1 MVRTASAYPRLLVLV
16 AILLGAF
23 ALRLWEVGQPSI
35 WHDEGWSI
43 RAIRDPVNTPDDKT
57 PVAYYALVHVLW
69 RGAGDSPLAL
79 RYGSVLLDVITV
91 ALAARAMRRWAG
103 GDAGALVALLLAL
116 SPLLWAYAREVRA
129 YVAVP
134 LLAVLILALTEWL
147 LGHPRARRVW
157 IALLTAELLLLYTHN
172 LGVTVVAWLNLVVG
186 AVWLAGRHW
195 RRLGLWAAGQG
206 ALLLAYLPWLLGQ
219 SPSGTPLNTPPRP
232 SPGLVWDIWR
242 GYFAPLPTMIGAE
255 TAVEIGSAAL
265 GAAMLLAVAA
275 TLLWNR
281 RRYALLLLSQAIL
294 LPALA
299 TAMLHAA
306 SIDFH
311 PRYYIAG
318 LPAALMLV
326 AAAAHS
332 LPVHAEVRRLASV
345 GALALAAGTGAASF
359 VALFDKPAYQH
370 DDFRAVAEH
379 YAALP
384 ADALIVIPYG
394 WEPALDVYYADRLG
408 IAAQF
413 VGVELHSSAEETMRV
428 INEALAARD
437 GPAHVELLTW
447 FQLPADLRG
456 MFPCLLESAGQRGET
471 LTVQGLST
479 TAYTVARPLALSES
493 SPREDSF
500 GALGLLSAAY
510 GGEQTVCLRMEWA
523 LPAETG
529 EDWRVSARLLTSDPP
544 GWVLARSDSD
554 IRDDEQAPTS
564 LWEEGARGGAFSLL
578 RFPAGAPPGD
588 YELQAIVF
596 SEDHPDGLDRLVNGV
611 PAGKALALATVAPPE
626 SARALPPG
634 DAAPLAALADGVAL
648 LDHDARGGAL
658 AAGQELRITLRW
670 GAAADCCAAG
680 PWTDATLALRGEGW
694 DVAGP
699 VRVYPGYSLD
709 WHALLVP
716 AEAEGAAVL
725 ALEVPGV
732 KPMTLAAYTVER
744 TERLFAP
751 PPYDTALLS
760 EFQGVAVLEGFSVAQ
775 TEVSP
780 DEALGL
786 TLVWRVTE
794 TPDVSYRV
802 FTHLLNDAGRVI
814 AQHDDIPGQGARLTT
829 SWVAGEYLVDPYAL
843 VFNDEGRA
851 YRGPARLEVG
861 FYDPQTGARVL
872 TVGGA
877 DHVILPVEIAVR

>member
-1 MVRTASAYPRLLVLV
+1 MGRTVSAHPRLLVLA

-23 ALRLWEVGQPSI
+23 ALRLRDVSQPSI

-43 RAIRDPVNTPDDKT
+43 RAIHDPVNTPDDKT

-91 ALAARAMRRWAG
+91 ALAARVMHRWAG
-103 GDAGALVALLLAL
+103 RDAGALVALLLAL

-134 LLAVLILALTEWL
+134 LLAVLILALTERL
-147 LGHPRARRVW
+147 LGDPRARRVW
-157 IALLTAELLLLYTHN
+157 IALLAAELLLLYTHN

-186 AVWLAGRHW
+186 GAWLAGRQW
-195 RRLGLWAAGQG
+195 RRLALWAAGQG
-206 ALLLAYLPWLLGQ
+206 ALLLTYLPWLQGQ
-219 SPSGTPLNTPPRP
+219 APSGTPLNAPPRP
-232 SPGLVWDIWR
+232 SLGLIWDIWR

-255 TAVEIGSAAL
+255 TAVEIGSVAL
-265 GAAMLLAVAA
+265 GVTMLLAVTV

-299 TAMLHAA
+299 TVMLHAA

-311 PRYYIAG
+311 PRYYVAG
-318 LPAALMLV
+318 VPATLMLI
-326 AAAAHS
+326 ATAAHS
-332 LPVHAEVRRLASV
+332 LPAHAEVWRLAGV
-345 GALALAAGTGAASF
+345 GVLALAAGTGAASF

-394 WEPALDVYYADRLG
+394 WEPALDVYYADRLE
-408 IAAQF
+408 IAAEF
-413 VGVELHSSAEETMRV
+413 VGVELHSSAEETMRA
-428 INEALAARD
+428 INEALTARE

-471 LTVQGLST
+471 FTVQGIST
-479 TAYTVARPLALSES
+479 TAYSVARPLALGENA
-493 SPREDSF
+493 PREDSF
-500 GALGLLSAAY
+500 GALDLLSAAH
-510 GGEQTVCLRMEWA
+510 GGGQTVCLRTEWA
-523 LPAETG
+523 LPAGTG
-529 EDWRVSARLLTSDPP
+529 EDWRVSARLLTGDPP

-564 LWEEGARGGAFSLL
+564 LWKTGARGEAFSLL
-578 RFPAGAPPGD
+578 RFPPGAPPGD
-588 YELQAIVF
+588 YALQTILF
-596 SEDHPDGLDRLVNGV
+596 SEDHPDGLDRLVNGI

-634 DAAPLAALADGVAL
+634 DAAALAVPAVGVAL
-648 LDHDARGGAL
+648 VGHDARGGAL

-670 GAAADCCAAG
+670 LAMSDCCAEAS
-680 PWTDATLALRGEGW
+680 WTGATLALRGDGW
-694 DVAGP
+694 GVAGP

-716 AEAEGAAVL
+716 AEAEGAATLVL
-725 ALEVPGV
+725 EAPGQQPV
-732 KPMTLAAYTVER
+732 TLAGYTVER

-751 PPYDTALLS
+751 PPFDTALLT
-760 EFQGVAVLEGFSVAQ
+760 EFQGVAVLEGFSAAR
-775 TEVSP
+775 TEVTP
-780 DEALGL
+780 DETLGL

-794 TPDVSYRV
+794 TPNVSYRV

-814 AQHDDIPGQGARLTT
+814 AQHDDVPGQGARPTT
-829 SWVAGEYLVDPYAL
+829 SWVVGEYLADPYVL

-872 TVGGA
+872 TAGGA
-877 DHVILPVEIAVR
+877 DHVLLPVEIMVR

>member
-1 MVRTASAYPRLLVLV
+1 LAVLV

-23 ALRLWEVGQPSI
+23 VLRLWDVGQPSI

-43 RAIRDPVNTPDDKT
+43 RAIRDPVHTPDDKT
-57 PVAYYALVHVLW
+57 PVAYYALAHVLW

-91 ALAARAMRRWAG
+91 ALAARVMRRWAG
-103 GDAGALVALLLAL
+103 WEAGALAALLLTL
-116 SPLLWAYAREVRA
+116 SPLLWAYAREIRA

-134 LLAVLILALTEWL
+134 LLAVLILALAERL
-147 LGHPRARRVW
+147 LSNPRAWRVW
-157 IALLTAELLLLYTHN
+157 AGLLAAELLLLYTHN

-186 AVWLAGRHW
+186 SVWLAGRQW
-195 RRLGLWAAGQG
+195 RRLPLWGAGQG

-219 SPSGTPLNTPPRP
+219 APSGTPLNTPPRL
-232 SPGLVWDIWR
+232 SPELAWDIWR
-242 GYFAPLPTMIGAE
+242 GYFAPLPAMIGAE
-255 TAVEIGSAAL
+255 TAVEIGSAVL

-281 RRYALLLLSQAIL
+281 RRYALLLLSQAVL
-294 LPALA
+294 LPLLA
-299 TAMLHAA
+299 TVMLHAA

-311 PRYYIAG
+311 PRYYVAG
-318 LPAALMLV
+318 VPATLMLV
-326 AAAAHS
+326 VAAAHS
-332 LPVHAEVRRLASV
+332 LPVHAEVRRLA
-345 GALALAAGTGAASF
+345 GAGVLALAAGAGAASF
-359 VALFDKPAYQH
+359 IALFKDPAYQR
-370 DDFRAVAEH
+370 DDFRAVAAH

-384 ADALIVIPYG
+384 AGALIVIPYG

-413 VGVELHSSAEETMRV
+413 VGVDLHSSAEQAMRA

-437 GPAHVELLTW
+437 GPVHVELLTW

-456 MFPCLLESAGQRGET
+456 MFPCLLESAGERGET
-471 LTVQGLST
+471 FTVQGIST
-479 TAYTVARPLALSES
+479 SAYTIARPLALGASVS
-493 SPREDSF
+493 RQDSF
-500 GALGLLSAAY
+500 GALDLVSAAH
-510 GGEQTVCLRMEWA
+510 GGEQTVCLRTEWA

-529 EDWRVSARLLTSDPP
+529 EDWRVAARLLTSDPP

-554 IRDDEQAPTS
+554 IRSDEQAPTS
-564 LWEEGARGGAFSLL
+564 LWAAGARGEAFSLL

-588 YELQAIVF
+588 YVLQTILF
-596 SEDHPDGLDRLVNGV
+596 SADHPDGLDRLVNGV

-626 SARALPPG
+626 RARALPPG
-634 DAAPLAALADGVAL
+634 AGPALATLAAGVAL
-648 LDHDARGGAL
+648 VGHDARGGAL
-658 AAGQELRITLRW
+658 AAGQELRVTLRW
-670 GAAADCCAAG
+670 GAMSDCCAAG
-680 PWTDATLALRGEGW
+680 PWTGATLALRGEGW
-694 DVAGP
+694 GVAGP
-699 VRVYPGYSLD
+699 VRVHPGYSLD

-716 AEAEGAAVL
+716 AEAEGRAALVL
-725 ALEVPGV
+725 EAPGQQPV
-732 KPMTLAAYTVER
+732 TLAEYTVER

-751 PPYDTALLS
+751 PPYDTALLTG
-760 EFQGVAVLEGFSVAQ
+760 FQGVAVLEGFSAAQ
-775 TEVSP
+775 TEISP
-780 DEALGL
+780 DETLGL

-794 TPDVSYRV
+794 TPGVSYRV

-814 AQHDDIPGQGARLTT
+814 AQHDGIPGQGARPTT
-829 SWVAGEYLVDPYAL
+829 SWVAGEYLADSYAL

-872 TVGGA
+872 TAGGA
-877 DHVILPVEIAVR
+877 DHVLLPVEIMVR

>member
-1 MVRTASAYPRLLVLV
+1 MGRTVSAYPRLLVLA

-23 ALRLWEVGQPSI
+23 TLRLWDVGQPSI

-43 RAIRDPVNTPDDKT
+43 RAIRDPVHTPDDKT

-91 ALAARAMRRWAG
+91 ALAARVTRRWAG
-103 GDAGALVALLLAL
+103 RDAGVLTALLLAL
-116 SPLLWAYAREVRA
+116 SPLLWAYAREIRA

-134 LLAVLILALTEWL
+134 LLTVLILALTERL
-147 LGHPRARRVW
+147 LGDPRARRVW
-157 IALLTAELLLLYTHN
+157 IALLAAELLLLYTHN

-186 AVWLAGRHW
+186 GVWLAGRQW
-195 RRLGLWAAGQG
+195 RRLVLWAVGQ
-206 ALLLAYLPWLLGQ
+206 AVLLLAYLPWLLGQ
-219 SPSGTPLNTPPRP
+219 APSGTPLNTPPRP

-242 GYFAPLPTMIGAE
+242 GYFAPLPAMIGAE
-255 TAVEIGSAAL
+255 AAVEIGSVAL
-265 GAAMLLAVAA
+265 GVVMLLAIAA
-275 TLLWNR
+275 TLLRNR

-299 TAMLHAA
+299 TVMLHAA

-311 PRYYIAG
+311 PRYYVAG
-318 LPAALMLV
+318 LPAALMLI

-332 LPVHAEVRRLASV
+332 LPVHAEVRRLA
-345 GALALAAGTGAASF
+345 GLGILALAAGTGAASI

-413 VGVELHSSAEETMRV
+413 VGVELHSSAEEMMRV
-428 INEALAARD
+428 INEALD
-437 GPAHVELLTW
+437 GRVSPAHVELLTW

-456 MFPCLLESAGQRGET
+456 MFPCVLESAGERGET
-471 LTVQGLST
+471 LTVQGIST
-479 TAYTVARPLALSES
+479 TAYTVARPLALGES
-493 SPREDSF
+493 APREDSF
-500 GALGLLSAAY
+500 GALDLLSAAH
-510 GGEQTVCLRMEWA
+510 GGGQTVCLRTKWA
-523 LPAETG
+523 LPAETR

-554 IRDDEQAPTS
+554 IRDDEQVPTS
-564 LWEEGARGGAFSLL
+564 LWEAGARGEAFSLL
-578 RFPAGAPPGD
+578 RFPAGAPPGE
-588 YELQAIVF
+588 YVLQTILF
-596 SEDHPDGLDRLVNGV
+596 SANHPDGLDRLVSGI
-611 PAGKALALATVAPPE
+611 PAGKALALATVAPSE
-626 SARALPPG
+626 SACALPPG
-634 DAAPLAALADGVAL
+634 DAPALAVLGDGVTL
-648 LDHDARGGAL
+648 LGHDARAGAL
-658 AAGQELRITLRW
+658 TAGQELRITLRW
-670 GAAADCCAAG
+670 EAPADCCAAG
-680 PWTDATLALRGEGW
+680 PWTGATLALRGDGW
-694 DVAGP
+694 RVAGP
-699 VRVYPGYSLD
+699 VRVYPGFSLD

-716 AEAEGAAVL
+716 AEAEGRAALVL
-725 ALEVPGV
+725 EAPGQQPV
-732 KPMTLAAYTVER
+732 TLAEFTVER

-751 PPYDTALLS
+751 PPFDTAVLT
-760 EFQGVAVLEGFSVAQ
+760 EFQGVAVLEGFSAAQ
-775 TEVSP
+775 TEITP
-780 DEALGL
+780 DETLGL

-794 TPDVSYRV
+794 TPGVSYRV

-814 AQHDDIPGQGARLTT
+814 AQHDDVPGQGARPTT
-829 SWVAGEYLVDPYAL
+829 SWVAGEYLADPYAL

-872 TVGGA
+872 TAGGA
-877 DHVILPVEIAVR
+877 DHVMLPVEIVVR

>member
-1 MVRTASAYPRLLVLV
+1 MGRASSRYPRLLVLA
-16 AILLGAF
+16 AILFGAF
-23 ALRLWEVGQPSI
+23 ALRLWDVGEPSV

-43 RAIRDPVNTPDDKT
+43 RAVRDPVHTPDDKT
-57 PVAYYALVHVLW
+57 PVAYYALVHGLW

-79 RYGSVLLDVITV
+79 RYGSVLLDAITV
-91 ALAARAMRRWAG
+91 ALAASVMRRWAG
-103 GDAGALVALLLAL
+103 RDAGLLAALLLAL

-134 LLAVLILALTEWL
+134 LLTVLILALTERL
-147 LGHPRARRVW
+147 LADPRARRAW
-157 IALLTAELLLLYTHN
+157 IALLAAELLLLYTHN

-186 AVWLAGRHW
+186 GAWLAGRHW
-195 RRLGLWAAGQG
+195 RRLALWAAGQG

-219 SPSGTPLNTPPRP
+219 APSGTPLNTPPRP
-232 SPGLVWDIWR
+232 SPGLIWDIWR

-265 GAAMLLAVAA
+265 GVALLLAIVV

-299 TAMLHAA
+299 TVMLHAA

-311 PRYYIAG
+311 PRYYVAG
-318 LPAALMLV
+318 VPATLMLV

-332 LPVHAEVRRLASV
+332 LPIHAEMRRLAGV

-359 VALFDKPAYQH
+359 VALFDEPAYQH
-370 DDFRAVAEH
+370 DDFRAVAGR

-413 VGVELHSSAEETMRV
+413 VGVELHSSAEETMRA
-428 INEALAARD
+428 INEALAGRE
-437 GPAHVELLTW
+437 GPTHVELLTW

-456 MFPCLLESAGQRGET
+456 MFPCLLESAGERGET
-471 LTVQGLST
+471 FTVQGLST
-479 TAYTVARPLALSES
+479 TGYTVARPLALAS
-493 SPREDSF
+493 SAPRADSF
-500 GALGLLSAAY
+500 GALDLLSAAH
-510 GGEQTVCLRMEWA
+510 GGGQTVCLRTEWA
-523 LPAETG
+523 LPAATS

-544 GWVLARSDSD
+544 GWVLARSDTD

-564 LWEEGARGGAFSLL
+564 LWKAGARGEAFSLL

-588 YELQAIVF
+588 YALRTILF
-596 SEDHPDGLDRLVNGV
+596 SADHPDGLDRLVNGV
-611 PAGKALALATVAPPE
+611 PAGKALTLATVAPPE

-634 DAAPLAALADGVAL
+634 DAEPQAVPAVGVAL
-648 LDHDARGGAL
+648 VGHDARGGAL
-658 AAGQELRITLRW
+658 AAGQELRVALRW
-670 GAAADCCAAG
+670 LAVPDCCAAG
-680 PWTDATLALRGEGW
+680 PWAGATLALRGDGW
-694 DVAGP
+694 GADGP

-716 AEAEGAAVL
+716 AEAEGAAALTLEAPGQPPVML
-725 ALEVPGV
+725 AE
-732 KPMTLAAYTVER
+732 YTVER

-751 PPYDTALLS
+751 PPYDTAVLT
-760 EFQGVAVLEGFSVAQ
+760 EFQGVAMLEGFSVAQ
-775 TEVSP
+775 TKISP

-794 TPDVSYRV
+794 TPGVSYRV

-814 AQHDDIPGQGARLTT
+814 AQHDDVPGQGARPTT
-829 SWVAGEYLVDPYAL
+829 SWVAGEYLADSYTL
-843 VFNDEGRA
+843 VFNDEGRT

-872 TVGGA
+872 TTSGA
-877 DHVILPVEIAVR
+877 DHAILPVEIVVR